1 LSLSNPLKERGPW
14 GKSITD
20 LSSVTTVGVD
30 FQPRNLQGSAAQIPC
45 ELAKHVFQVHCVDD
59 SGRVIVARALR
70 RKNVLPSSPDCQNAL
85 LDLRLRLGPLL
96 GA

>member
-1 LSLSNPLKERGPW
+1 
-14 GKSITD
+14 

-30 FQPRNLQGSAAQIPC
+30 FQPRNLQGSAGQIPC
-45 ELAKHVFQVHCVDD
+45 ELAKHVLQVHCVDA
-59 SGRVIVARALR
+59 SGRVIIARGLR
-70 RKNVLPSSPDCQNAL
+70 HKNVLPSSPDCQNAL